1 MASKMTTRFEK
12 ALEHLNTLPQTPLVP
27 HRESVDKELVY
38 GDQNWLAF
46 NPLRL
51 EMQKEFW
58 AEDTAK
64 KIRNFQDRLVDHISD
79 GILEYTTPMHRNDM
93 VYFIWGTLNFIWLKC
108 FESATL
114 NGVEFESATME
125 AMIWSRVGVSR
136 FDTIYLRSGSRLIHR
151 EYPDIVRANIY
162 YMLARVFQALPD
174 EPEGF
179 LQLATDTPSVKS
191 ANKA

>member
-79 GILEYTTPMHRNDM
+79 GILETWC
-93 VYFIWGTLNFIWLKC
+93 IL
-108 FESATL
+108 
-114 NGVEFESATME
+114 
-125 AMIWSRVGVSR
+125 
-136 FDTIYLRSGSRLIHR
+136 SG
-151 EYPDIVRANIY
+151 A
-162 YMLARVFQALPD
+162 
-174 EPEGF
+174 
-179 LQLATDTPSVKS
+179 PSTS
-191 ANKA
+191 FG